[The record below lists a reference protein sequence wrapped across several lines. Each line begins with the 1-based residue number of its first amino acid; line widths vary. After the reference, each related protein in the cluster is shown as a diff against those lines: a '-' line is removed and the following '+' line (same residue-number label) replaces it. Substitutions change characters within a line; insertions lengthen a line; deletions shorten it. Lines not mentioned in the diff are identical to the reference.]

1 MDILFV
7 FSDQQRYS
15 ALGANGN
22 TLLQTPNLDKT
33 RRLRVRQTRTKG
45 IS

>member
-22 TLLQTPNLDKT
+22 TVVQTANLDKT
-33 RRLRVRQTRTKG
+33 RRLRVRQPQTKG